1 MTTGRLISQDEKL
14 RRATSRVLTEVV
26 INQSATETDIASGI
40 YKPLSKIANLIN
52 IERLLQQETVVTTI
66 PTIKPSIVIK
76 R

>member
-14 RRATSRVLTEVV
+14 RRAISRVLIDVV

-40 YKPLSKIANLIN
+40 YKPLSKTANLIN
-52 IERLLQQETVVTTI
+52 LERLVQQEAVVATV
-66 PTIKPSIVIK
+66 PIKNPLIIIK